1 MDLYP
6 RFAAHPTRPS
16 LTSRRCSPERN
27 ALGWL
32 PGPGRAVRRV
42 IKGPGV
48 MGGATVSGC
57 SQSDGGRQ
65 KARRLREGPIR
76 RPGVL
81 AAPSR
86 DGLGCGVHPV
96 TAGGSRGLRS
106 GEGRRG
112 EGRARLPGVP
122 RGGPLLCGCAW
133 ELTFQ
138 GEAWRPLYSH
148 FWLEPSYALT
158 FSPGPTRPPKPRKG
172 FVGPSRPPSGADWP
186 SVQCSECVG
195 RPGVAPAQPWTSGPP
210 T

>member
-1 MDLYP
+1 MQPGKERP
-6 RFAAHPTRPS
+6 RLA
-16 LTSRRCSPERN
+16 
-27 ALGWL
+27 
-32 PGPGRAVRRV
+32 PGPRKSRQARDQRTRGNGRGHSIRV
-42 IKGPGV
+42 QPIRWRQAEGPEAS
-48 MGGATVSGC
+48 GGANPE
-57 SQSDGGRQ
+57 
-65 KARRLREGPIR
+65 A
-76 RPGVL
+76 GVL
-81 AAPSR
+81 AARSR

-122 RGGPLLCGCAW
+122 RGGPLLCGRAW

-148 FWLEPSYALT
+148 FWLEPSHALT

-172 FVGPSRPPSGADWP
+172 FVEPSRPPSGADWP